1 MLSYCKSIYC
11 DINKAQRAPNL
22 FNFLKTEVIVNYFCK
37 LTNETTYLKYFKM
50 GKSSFITLLVSFILI
65 VCNKIN
71 AQTAVAPTG
80 TGTSCDPYQISSLD
94 NLYWVTQTSA
104 SWAAGKYFIQ
114 TANIDASATSTY
126 FSNGSGGYY
135 GLPAIGGSSQAIGN
149 QVTGQFYANY
159 DGQGYTISNLYIKRN
174 IQNVAL
180 FGATNNAT
188 IKNLILQNPTVI
200 VNSGVSGYYGGN
212 SLFVG
217 GGSGTF
223 DNIKILGGNFTSN
236 NSFYGFCGGMFGRTG
251 LINVSNC
258 SLDAIININ
267 GPANSSGGFLGY
279 TESACN
285 FINCFSS
292 GSITIAGSSYGIGG
306 FIGGVSAY
314 GSTFQKCYSSMN
326 VTGTNTSGVNLGGFI
341 GEIYKEATFTNCYAT
356 GNISSLG
363 TRSGGFF
370 GNSSTSASSINTSVV
385 SNCYSTGSISGPY
398 SGGFGGS
405 SVSGTTITNCFWDT
419 QTSLKSN
426 ALGIGTTSGI
436 TGKTTSEMKTQSTF
450 TNASWDFNNS
460 IWNMNSLINNNYPN
474 LIFPTVTVVP
484 YVVGVNAGTVSS
496 NQVVCYNSNPANIV
510 LTGSCG
516 SIQWQSSI
524 DNLTWTNINGATA
537 DVLTGT
543 QIGVLTSTKY
553 FRALLTGSSNSTY
566 SSVVI
571 AKVNNGLAFDGNG
584 DFVSLGNHANLNFT
598 NNFTIETWVKVP
610 TIPSSGVNTI
620 FSKKNPTANTPGY
633 MFGFN
638 NSNTSDL
645 KLVFESAIEV
655 VTSDRPVYAG
665 EWNHVAVV
673 VSANGTLAT
682 FYINGA
688 LAGSS
693 TITLTNASSVDEFIG
708 AMDLSGT
715 NSLNSTLDELRIWNY
730 ALTGSDII
738 LNIDNPLFGN
748 ETGLVAYFDF
758 NQGIPS
764 GSNTGLSLI
773 DQTTNGIIGSF
784 NGFDLVGTNS
794 NFVQGNHL
802 SIISPDATVCL
813 ASSSPRL
820 LFGGTGKTPTAF
832 QWFSNASA
840 STTGATSIS
849 GSTFNLFDVPTA
861 TSGTKYYY
869 INATGT
875 CTNPINSNFAKVIVS
890 GGITGNDYLYIGD
903 IGNYTS
909 TEPAAAVNPWV
920 ISNTTLATTTNTGV
934 ITAVSTGTP
943 TLTYTTASGCV
954 VNKTINV
961 VPTTWKGTTS
971 SDWNTGSNWIGL
983 YVPTTVTNLV
993 FDNAAVNDCVL
1004 DQNRTLASLN
1014 FGTSSKKLSLG
1025 NYNLTVNSITN
1036 NFSTRYIKTNGTGK
1050 LSLTVADNASVVFPV
1065 GNSSYNPVTI
1075 TNKSGASDVFSGRVV
1090 DAVYVNGISG
1100 TSVTTPIVNRTWDI
1114 TKSNS
1119 NAGLGVNFIFKWN
1132 SGEIVNGTLTTP
1144 KMNHHTGSNWE
1155 VPTVTST
1162 TFTTNTLTVVG
1173 YTGTF
1178 SPFAISEG
1186 TNPLPVELTSF
1197 NANCT
1202 ENTTTINW
1210 QTASEHNSVTFEVE
1224 KSRDGSNWALLAA
1237 IPTAGNSSSILDY
1250 SVVDDEKASAIV
1262 YYRLNQIDIDG
1273 DSKMYGPISANCND
1287 SESFDA
1293 MVYPNP
1299 AQDLITLKL
1308 TNNETQ
1314 NVSIQL
1320 IGSDGKVIYQITQLL
1335 NVGST
1340 ILPLSIKE
1348 LKSGIYSLQIQSASG
1363 LRALKLVIL

>member
-1 MLSYCKSIYC
+1 M
-11 DINKAQRAPNL
+11 R
-22 FNFLKTEVIVNYFCK
+22 
-37 LTNETTYLKYFKM
+37 
-50 GKSSFITLLVSFILI
+50 KSSFITLLVSFTLT
-65 VCNKIN
+65 VCNYVN

-104 SWAAGKYFIQ
+104 SWDVGKYFIQ

-149 QVTGQFYANY
+149 QVTGLSFKANY
-159 DGQGYTISNLYIKRN
+159 DGQGYTISNLYINRN
-174 IQNVAL
+174 IQNVAF

-188 IKNLILQNPTVI
+188 IKNLTLQNPTVI
-200 VNSGVSGYYGGN
+200 VSNGVSGYYSG
-212 SLFVG
+212 SSIFVA

-223 DNIKILGGNFTSN
+223 DNIKIIGGNFTN
-236 NSFYGFCGGMFGRTG
+236 NNTLYGFCGGMFGRVTT
-251 LINVSNC
+251 ITATNC
-258 SLDAIININ
+258 SVDATININ
-267 GPANSSGGFLGY
+267 GANDGCGGFMGY
-279 TESACN
+279 SEGVNNIS
-285 FINCFSS
+285 NCYTS
-292 GSITIAGSSYGIGG
+292 GSITSGSTSGSTGG
-306 FIGGVSAY
+306 FVGTSSTY
-314 GSTFQKCYSSMN
+314 GSVFNKNYSTMN
-326 VTGTNTSGVNLGGFI
+326 VTGTNTNSSTNSFGGFVGRI
-341 GEIYKEATFTNCYAT
+341 FRESIFSNCYAT
-356 GNISSLG
+356 GNVSSVGSGSKTGAFLG
-363 TRSGGFF
+363 SSEVSSG
-370 GNSSTSASSINTSVV
+370 SINTSVV
-385 SNCYSTGSISGPY
+385 RNCYSIGSASGTY
-398 SGGFGGS
+398 SGGFAGYT
-405 SVSGTTITNCFWDT
+405 VSGTTFTNCFWDT

-436 TGKTTSEMKTQSTF
+436 TGKTTSEMKTQTTF

-474 LIFPTVTVVP
+474 LIFPSVTVVP
-484 YVVGVNAGTVSS
+484 YVVGVNAGSVSS

-537 DVLTGT
+537 DVLTGA

-571 AKVNNGLAFDGNG
+571 ANVNNGLAFDGTG
-584 DFVSLGNHANLNFT
+584 DFVSIGNHTHLNFT
-598 NNFTIETWVKVP
+598 NNFTIETWLKVP

-645 KLVFESAIEV
+645 KLVFESAVEV
-655 VTSDRPVYAG
+655 ITSDRPVFAG

-682 FYINGA
+682 FYINGVI
-688 LAGSS
+688 AGSS
-693 TITLTNASSVDEFIG
+693 SITLSVASSINEFIG
-708 AMDLSGT
+708 AMDLNGT
-715 NSLNSTLDELRIWNY
+715 NSLNGILDELRIWNY
-730 ALTGSDII
+730 ALNGTEIT
-738 LNIDNPLFGN
+738 LNLDNPLIGN

-764 GSNTGLSLI
+764 GTNTGLTLF
-773 DQTTNGIIGSF
+773 DQTSNGIIGSF
-784 NGFDLVGTNS
+784 NGFALVGTNS

-849 GSTFNLFDVPTA
+849 GSTFKLYDVPTA

-869 INATGT
+869 VNATGT
-875 CTNPINSNFAKVIVS
+875 CTIPINSNFAKVIVS

-903 IGNYTS
+903 TGNYTS
-909 TEPAAAVNPWV
+909 TETAASVNPWV
-920 ISNTTLATTTNTGV
+920 ISNTALATTTNTGV
-934 ITAVSTGTP
+934 LTAIATGTP
-943 TLTYTTASGCV
+943 TLTFTTASGCV

-993 FDNAAVNDCVL
+993 FDNSAVNDCVL
-1004 DQNRTLASLN
+1004 DQNRTLATLN

-1025 NYNLTVNSITN
+1025 NYDLTVTSFTGNGT
-1036 NFSTRYIKTNGTGK
+1036 TRFVKTNGTGK

-1075 TNKSGASDVFSGRVV
+1075 TNKSGSSDVFSGRVV

-1132 SGEIVNGTLTTP
+1132 SGEVVNGILTTP

-1202 ENTTTINW
+1202 ENATTINW
-1210 QTASEHNSVTFEVE
+1210 QTASEHNSATFEVE

-1237 IPTAGNSSSILDY
+1237 IPAAGNSSSILDY

-1273 DSKMYGPISANCND
+1273 VSKMYGPISANCND
-1287 SESFDA
+1287 SETFDA

-1314 NVSIQL
+1314 NVSIQI

-1340 ILPLSIKE
+1340 ILPLSIEE
-1348 LKSGIYSLQIQSASG
+1348 LKSGIYSLLIQSASG

>member
-1 MLSYCKSIYC
+1 M
-11 DINKAQRAPNL
+11 R
-22 FNFLKTEVIVNYFCK
+22 
-37 LTNETTYLKYFKM
+37 
-50 GKSSFITLLVSFILI
+50 KSSFITLLVSFILI

-104 SWAAGKYFIQ
+104 SWDVGKYFIQ

-135 GLPAIGGSSQAIGN
+135 GLPAIGGSSQAVGN
-149 QVTGQFYANY
+149 QVSGLSFKANY
-159 DGQGYTISNLYIKRN
+159 DGQGFTISNLYINRK
-174 IQNVAL
+174 IQSVAL

-188 IKNLILQNPTVI
+188 IKNLTLQNPTVI
-200 VNSGVSGYYGGN
+200 VSSGVNGYYSG
-212 SLFVG
+212 SSIFVAA
-217 GGSGTF
+217 GSGTF
-223 DNIKILGGNFTSN
+223 DNIKILGGNFTN
-236 NSFYGFCGGMFGRTG
+236 NNTLYGFCGGLFGR
-251 LINVSNC
+251 VSSIKATNC
-258 SLDAIININ
+258 SVEATIVMN
-267 GPANSSGGFLGY
+267 GVADYCGGFIGY
-279 TESACN
+279 TEGVCN
-285 FINCFSS
+285 ISNCITT
-292 GSITIAGSSYGIGG
+292 GSITNTTNEGQFGG
-306 FIGGVSAY
+306 FIGGAFSY
-314 GSTFQKCYSSMN
+314 GSVFEKNYSTMN
-326 VTGTNTSGVNLGGFI
+326 LIGTNTGITVSNYGGFI
-341 GEIYKEATFTNCYAT
+341 GEVNREVIFSNCYAT
-356 GNISSLG
+356 GNVSSVGSGARL
-363 TRSGGFF
+363 GGFL
-370 GNSSTSASSINTSVV
+370 GNSTTSSGSINTTVIK
-385 SNCYSTGSISGPY
+385 NCYSTGSVSGTY
-398 SGGFGGS
+398 SGGFAGS

-419 QTSLKSN
+419 QTSSKSN
-426 ALGIGTTSGI
+426 ALGLGTTSGI

-450 TNASWDFNNS
+450 TNANWDFSNS

-496 NQVVCYNSNPANIV
+496 NQVVCYNTNPANIV

-524 DNLTWTNINGATA
+524 DNLTWENINGATA
-537 DVLTGT
+537 DVLTGA
-543 QIGVLTSTKY
+543 QIGVLSSTKY

-571 AKVNNGLAFDGNG
+571 AKVNNGLAFDGTG

-610 TIPSSGVNTI
+610 TIPSSGGNTI

-645 KLVFESAIEV
+645 KLVFESAVEV
-655 VTSDRPVYAG
+655 VTSNRPVFAG

-688 LAGSS
+688 IAGSS

-708 AMDLSGT
+708 AMDLNGT
-715 NSLNSTLDELRIWNY
+715 NSLNGTLDELRIWNY

-738 LNIDNPLFGN
+738 LNIDNPLIGN

-758 NQGIPS
+758 NQGISS
-764 GSNTGLSLI
+764 GTNTGLTLF
-773 DQTTNGIIGSF
+773 DQTSNGIVGSF
-784 NGFDLVGTNS
+784 NGFALVGSNS
-794 NFVQGNHL
+794 NIVQGNHL
-802 SIISPDATVCL
+802 SIISPDASVCL

-820 LFGGTGKTPTAF
+820 LFGGTGKTPSAF

-849 GSTFNLFDVPTA
+849 GSTFKLYDVPTA

-869 INATGT
+869 VNATGT
-875 CTNPINSNFAKVIVS
+875 CANPINSNFAKVIVS
-890 GGITGNDYLYIGD
+890 GGITGNDYLYVGD
-903 IGNYTS
+903 TGNYTS

-934 ITAVSTGTP
+934 LTAVSTGTP

-1202 ENTTTINW
+1202 ENATTINW
-1210 QTASEHNSVTFEVE
+1210 QTASEHNSATFEVE
-1224 KSRDGSNWALLAA
+1224 KSRDGSNWALLAV
-1237 IPTAGNSSSILDY
+1237 IPAAGNSSSILDY

-1340 ILPLSIKE
+1340 ILPLSIEE